1 MKHGLTLKF
10 LLKATLACVLLTVVE
25 ILLARFTTIHYFSR
39 TDVKMIMAWI
49 VVGIAWGI
57 YLIDFIRQRRKDKEA
72 EPWNQKEKAPEP
84 WEK

>member
-1 MKHGLTLKF
+1 MRHGLTLKF

-25 ILLARFTTIHYFSR
+25 ILFDSFTDIHHFSR
-39 TDVKMIMAWI
+39 TDLEMIAAWI
-49 VVGIAWGI
+49 VLGIAWLI
-57 YLIDFIRQRRKDKEA
+57 YLVDLLRRCRKSKEA